1 MGQFIYPPTSID
13 VPVTVNG
20 QVVGQVAT
28 DGVSGYGQVANY
40 DKVRLAGVDIPI
52 ITGTLRGGTSLFVE
66 HRKVKGADFAKYTSQ
81 GKDVL
86 PIGFT
91 LHLFIDY
98 SKNPPLDWKR
108 AFEKIESRLIPR
120 DIDLRNAIDIYHPSY
135 AAKGIHKV
143 IPTADPVLNP
153 VGVDRWTYDF
163 QGIDAR
169 FIGQRETGASK
180 AIVNQADIRTTG
192 KGAVTNGNIQ
202 GPEARVKG
210 AALRRWK

>member
-1 MGQFIYPPTSID
+1 MAQYIYPPTSID
-13 VPVTVNG
+13 VPVMVNG
-20 QVVGQVAT
+20 QVIGQVTT
-28 DGVSGYGQVANY
+28 DGVSGFGQLANY
-40 DKVRLAGVDIPI
+40 DTVRLAGVNLPI
-52 ITGTLRGGTSLFVE
+52 VMGTLRGGTSLFVE
-66 HRKVKGADFAKYTSQ
+66 HRKPKGANFAKYTSQ

-108 AFEKIESRLIPR
+108 AFEKIEALLIPK
-120 DIDLRNAIDIYHPSY
+120 DISLEGAIDIYHPSY

-143 IPTADPVLNP
+143 IPTADPILNP

-169 FIGQRETGASK
+169 FIGQKDTGASK
-180 AIVNQADIRTTG
+180 PIVNQADLRTTG
-192 KGAVTNGNIQ
+192 KGPVTNAGTQ